1 MIRRILHSRLHTVL
15 VASGA
20 LIATIAVID
29 WWIVLN
35 ATLGFLYL
43 FPLVLLGTKLNWPSL
58 IAVAAACTLL
68 SDRLDPFSGETE
80 MARAL
85 LIFMTLATTGLLSL
99 AVTRAYRREMDS
111 LARLQKEAVARKAA
125 EEQLEFLI
133 ESSPA
138 AVLTMTA
145 DGEILLANPA
155 AHRLLGVAAGLL
167 PGRRI
172 TRYVP
177 ALGSIPSVD
186 ETLRIFR
193 TEMQTRGQRENGEIF
208 LADIFFSTYSTPA
221 GPRLAAL
228 VIDGSEHFREREE
241 ASLHQLLVGS
251 RILVAAV
258 SHEVRNVCGAIG
270 MVHENLVRNGSL
282 KGNQDFEALGSLVET
297 LSKIAAL
304 ELKQSVGTVEASSTD
319 LHEVLTDLRIVLE
332 PYCEESDIELRWTIP
347 EDLPLVQ
354 ADRHSLLQVLLNLT
368 KNSQRA
374 LEPVAHKVIEIAA
387 ISRPGGVSIR
397 IVDSGPGIPAGQ
409 KLFQPLQKGADATGL
424 GLYLSR
430 AFMRSF
436 RGDLR
441 YDPTQPGCCF
451 VIELV
456 AQADHEEH
464 RPGTADQS
472 AEQGTEHAAHTPL
485 TA

>member
-1 MIRRILHSRLHTVL
+1 MIRRILHSRPGSVMAFSAL
-15 VASGA
+15 
-20 LIATIAVID
+20 LIAIIAVVD
-29 WWIVLN
+29 WQIELN

-43 FPLVLLGTKLNWPSL
+43 FPLILLGTTLNVPSL
-58 IAVAAACTLL
+58 IAVAVGCTVL

-80 MARAL
+80 VARAL
-85 LIFMTLATTGLLSL
+85 LIFMTLAVSGLLSL
-99 AVTRAYRREMDS
+99 AVTRGYRREMAS
-111 LARLQKEAVARKAA
+111 LASLKKEAVARRAA
-125 EEQLEFLI
+125 EEQLEFLV

-155 AHRLLGVAAGLL
+155 AHRLLGVPEGLL
-167 PGRRI
+167 PARRI

-177 ALGSIPSVD
+177 ALGSIPSID
-186 ETLRIFR
+186 DTARIFR

-208 LADIFFSTYSTPA
+208 LADVFFSTYSTPA

-241 ASLHQLLVGS
+241 ASLQQLLVGS

-270 MVHENLVRNGSL
+270 MVHENLARHGSL
-282 KGNQDFEALGSLVET
+282 TGNQDFEALGSLVQT
-297 LSKIAAL
+297 LTKIASL
-304 ELKQSVGTVEASSTD
+304 ELKQSVGTVETSSAD
-319 LHEVLTDLRIVLE
+319 LREVLTDLRIVME
-332 PYCEESDIELRWTIP
+332 PYCEESDIELRWNLP
-347 EDLPLVQ
+347 AELPLVQ

-374 LEPVAHKVIEIAA
+374 LEGAARKEIEISVVRDA
-387 ISRPGGVSIR
+387 SGVSVR
-397 IVDSGPGIPAGQ
+397 IADSGPGIAKGQ

-441 YDPTQPGCCF
+441 HDPEHPGCCF
-451 VIELV
+451 ILELV
-456 AQADHEEH
+456 EV
-464 RPGTADQS
+464 
-472 AEQGTEHAAHTPL
+472 AETDTEIHDSQHAAAHTPL
-485 TA
+485 TT

>member
-1 MIRRILHSRLHTVL
+1 MIRRILHSRPRTVVVCGL
-15 VASGA
+15 A
-20 LIATIAVID
+20 LIAIIALID
-29 WWIVLN
+29 WRIEVN
-35 ATLGFLYL
+35 VTLGFLYL
-43 FPLVLLGTKLNWPSL
+43 FPLVLLGTKLNWPS
-58 IAVAAACTLL
+58 VAALALGCTLL
-68 SDRLDPFSGETE
+68 SDRLDPFSGEAE
-80 MARAL
+80 MARDFV
-85 LIFMTLATTGLLSL
+85 IFLTLATTGLLSL
-99 AVTRAYRREMDS
+99 SVTRGYRREMES
-111 LARLQKEAVARKAA
+111 LARLQKEGVARRAA
-125 EEQLEFLI
+125 EEQLEFLV

-155 AHRLLGVAAGLL
+155 AHRLLGVTGNLL

-177 ALGSIPSVD
+177 ALGSIPSIGD
-186 ETLRIFR
+186 TARIFR

-208 LADIFFSTYSTPA
+208 LADVFFSTYSTPA

-241 ASLHQLLVGS
+241 ASLQQLLVGS

-270 MVHENLVRNGSL
+270 MVHENLARNGTL
-282 KGNQDFEALGSLVET
+282 TGDQDFEALGSLVET
-297 LSKIAAL
+297 LSKIASL
-304 ELKQSVGTVEASSTD
+304 ELKQSVGTRETSSID
-319 LHEVLTDLRIVLE
+319 LREVLTDLRIVLE

-347 EDLPLVQ
+347 DELPPVQ
-354 ADRHSLLQVLLNLT
+354 ADRHSLLQVLLNVT

-374 LEPVAHKVIEIAA
+374 LELVARKA
-387 ISRPGGVSIR
+387 IDISVLSGPAGVSIR
-397 IVDSGPGIPAGQ
+397 IADSGPGISPGQ
-409 KLFQPLQKGADATGL
+409 KLFQPLQRGADATGL

-441 YDPTQPGCCF
+441 HDPNHPGCCF
-451 VIELV
+451 VLELV
-456 AQADHEEH
+456 ALTGQEEQIS
-464 RPGTADQS
+464 PLIED
-472 AEQGTEHAAHTPL
+472 AAHTTI

>member
-1 MIRRILHSRLHTVL
+1 MIRSVLHSRPRTVL
-15 VASGA
+15 AFSAILIAIIA
-20 LIATIAVID
+20 LID
-29 WWIVLN
+29 WRVELN

-43 FPLVLLGTKLNWPSL
+43 FPMVLLGTTLNGPAL
-58 IAVAAACTLL
+58 IAAALACTFA

-80 MARAL
+80 MARDA
-85 LIFMTLATTGLLSL
+85 LIFMTLATTGMLSL
-99 AVTRAYRREMDS
+99 GITRVYRRESES
-111 LARLQKEAVARKAA
+111 LERLRKEAAARRAA
-125 EEQLEFLI
+125 EDQLEFLV

-138 AVLTMTA
+138 AVMTMTA

-155 AHRLLGVAAGLL
+155 AHRLLGVASGLL
-167 PGRRI
+167 PGHRI

-177 ALGSIPSVD
+177 ALGSIPSVGD
-186 ETLRIFR
+186 TTRIFR
-193 TEMQTRGQRENGEIF
+193 TEMQTRGQRESGEIF
-208 LADIFFSTYSTPA
+208 LADVFFSTYSPPA

-228 VIDGSEHFREREE
+228 VTDGSEHSREREE
-241 ASLHQLLVGS
+241 ASLQQLLVGS

-282 KGNQDFEALGSLVET
+282 GGNQDFEALGSLVET
-297 LSKIAAL
+297 LNKIASL
-304 ELKQSVGTVEASSTD
+304 ELKQSVGAEKTGSID
-319 LHEVLTDLRIVLE
+319 LRDVLTGLRIVLE
-332 PYCEESDIELRWTIP
+332 SYCEESDIELTWSIP
-347 EDLPLVQ
+347 DDLPLVQ
-354 ADRHSLLQVLLNLT
+354 ADPHSLLQVLLNVT

-374 LEPVAHKVIEIAA
+374 LESAARKAIDISVI
-387 ISRPGGVSIR
+387 PGDGAVSIR

-441 YDPTQPGCCF
+441 YDPDQPGCCF
-451 VIELV
+451 VLELI
-456 AQADHEEH
+456 ALPDAEEH
-464 RPGTADQS
+464 TPQTPELS
-472 AEQGTEHAAHTPL
+472 TEHAANTSL
-485 TA
+485 IA

>member
-1 MIRRILHSRLHTVL
+1 MIRRILHSRPGSVMAFSAL
-15 VASGA
+15 
-20 LIATIAVID
+20 LIAIAVVD
-29 WWIVLN
+29 WQIELN

-43 FPLVLLGTKLNWPSL
+43 FPLILLGTTLNVPSL
-58 IAVAAACTLL
+58 IAVAVGCTVL

-80 MARAL
+80 VARAL
-85 LIFMTLATTGLLSL
+85 LIFMTLAVSGLLSL
-99 AVTRAYRREMDS
+99 AVTRGYRREMAS
-111 LARLQKEAVARKAA
+111 LASLKKEAVARRAA
-125 EEQLEFLI
+125 EEQLEFLV

-155 AHRLLGVAAGLL
+155 AHRLLGVPEGLL
-167 PGRRI
+167 PARRI

-177 ALGSIPSVD
+177 ALGSIPSID
-186 ETLRIFR
+186 DTARIFR

-208 LADIFFSTYSTPA
+208 LADVFFSTYSTPA

-241 ASLHQLLVGS
+241 ASLQQLLVGS

-270 MVHENLVRNGSL
+270 MVHENLARHGSL
-282 KGNQDFEALGSLVET
+282 TGNQDFEALGSLVQT
-297 LSKIAAL
+297 LTKIASL
-304 ELKQSVGTVEASSTD
+304 ELKQSVGTVETSSAD
-319 LHEVLTDLRIVLE
+319 LREVLTDLRIVME
-332 PYCEESDIELRWTIP
+332 PYCEESDIELRWNLP
-347 EDLPLVQ
+347 AELPLVQ

-374 LEPVAHKVIEIAA
+374 LEGAARKEIEISVVRDA
-387 ISRPGGVSIR
+387 SGVSVR
-397 IVDSGPGIPAGQ
+397 IADSGPGIAKGQ

-441 YDPTQPGCCF
+441 HDPEHPGCCF
-451 VIELV
+451 ILELV
-456 AQADHEEH
+456 EV
-464 RPGTADQS
+464 
-472 AEQGTEHAAHTPL
+472 AETDTEIHDSQHAAAHTPL
-485 TA
+485 TT